1 MDLFWVSAALAGCA
15 AAAFALDRWRLHRL
29 MRWVGRDPAAP
40 APPLHGPHAELA
52 YRIEK
57 ALRVREARALRERQ
71 RREQFLQAL
80 EAYPNGLI
88 LLDADD
94 QIQWLN
100 RVAGEHF
107 GLDLRRDLQQNV
119 RNLVRVPAFVDLLS
133 RPESD
138 GHAQIAV
145 QNGHLK
151 LAISLRRYGDDGR
164 GAMSLLV
171 SQDVTESARMERM
184 RRDFVAN
191 VSHEIRSPLTVLSGF
206 LESLQALPLDAAE
219 QRRVLGLMH
228 QQAQRMQGLVTD
240 LLTLAQLEGSPPP
253 SAETRFALRPL
264 LERLLADARAL
275 DDGQHPL
282 EAHGLDAAEGW
293 ALAGPEGEWHS
304 AFGNLVTNA
313 LRYTPAGGRVALHW
327 RALPEGGGEFAVEDD
342 GVGIAAEH
350 LPRLTERFYRVD
362 ASRSRGT
369 GGTGLGLA
377 IVKHVLQRHGAE
389 LDIQSEPGRGSRFA
403 IRIPGNQLKR
413 NPG

>member
-1 MDLFWVSAALAGCA
+1 MEWLGWSVALAAGA
-15 AAAFALDRWRLHRL
+15 GSAWALERWRLHRL
-29 MRWVGRDPAAP
+29 LRWVGRDPASPAP
-40 APPLHGPHAELA
+40 ALHGAHGELA

-57 ALRVREARALRERQ
+57 ALRVRESRAQRERQ

-80 EAYPNGLI
+80 EAYPNGLV
-88 LLDADD
+88 LLDAED

-100 RVAGEHF
+100 PVAGEHL

-119 RNLVRVPAFVDLLS
+119 RNLVRAPAFVELLA
-133 RPESD
+133 RPDRE
-138 GHAQIAV
+138 GQALIALH
-145 QNGHLK
+145 QGELK
-151 LAISLRRYGDDGR
+151 LAVSLRRYGDDGR

-171 SQDVTESARMERM
+171 SRDVTESARMERM

-206 LESLQALPLDAAE
+206 LESLQQLPLGPDE
-219 QRRVLGLMH
+219 QRHIHGLM
-228 QQAQRMQGLVTD
+228 QQQTQRMQALVTD
-240 LLTLAQLEGSPPP
+240 LLTLAQLEGSPLPV
-253 SAETRFALRPL
+253 AETRFALRPL

-275 DDGQHPL
+275 DEGRHPI
-282 EAHGLDAAEGW
+282 EAEGLDEAEGW
-293 ALAGPEGEWHS
+293 QMAGPEGEWHS
-304 AFGNLVTNA
+304 AFGNLVSNA
-313 LRYTPAGGRVALHW
+313 LRYTPPGGCVRLQW
-327 RALPEGGGEFAVEDD
+327 RALAQGGGEFAVHDE

-389 LDIQSEPGRGSRFA
+389 LDIQSQPGVGSRFA
-403 IRIPGNQLKR
+403 IRVPASQLQR
-413 NPG
+413 